1 MKSSQSNFNLWL
13 PSSYLARSYLIA
25 TVQELYISGGN
36 KKLNKLLNFR
46 KHSAS
51 ANRDIKN
58 VNDKTCCPNL
68 KSRLRWEVV
77 KANAFYSCM
86 ILTKSNRWFWH
97 YSWKLNNPT
106 DISVQASK
114 FVGSLRAG
122 QSEKIHFLRQKCYDI
137 SCSFHQFYIEL
148 VCIHIQTP
156 EF

>member
-1 MKSSQSNFNLWL
+1 MKSSHPNFNLRL

-114 FVGSLRAG
+114 FVGSLCVQDKVKR
-122 QSEKIHFLRQKCYDI
+122 STFWDKNVTIFLALFT
-137 SCSFHQFYIEL
+137 SF
-148 VCIHIQTP
+148 T
-156 EF
+156 